1 MDVELDNK
9 IDNFCKIIL
18 NQKMAKYDRIIN
30 QFSKFKNE
38 NSLQEILDRK
48 ADVKDFNEIVNAKV
62 SRDDWSSLITNLK
75 QMYDKL
81 QHVSVI

>member
-9 IDNFCKIIL
+9 IDNFCEIIL